1 MTGRILGAVTGT
13 EARTAR
19 AAAVLALLGGAVY
32 LLGLVLDVVSLLRFP
47 EDAGRVGVHAAVDV
61 VLASALLPGGVLLLR
76 RQDAGRIGCIAGS
89 AAAVL
94 ATLTAAA
101 LAAAGV
107 TFGGPG
113 DLATG
118 GLSALAVVVPPA
130 LATLA
135 LAASAPAARWC
146 TPETHPT

>member
-1 MTGRILGAVTGT
+1 MTGT
-13 EARTAR
+13 EGRTAR
-19 AAAVLALLGGAVY
+19 AAAALALLGGVVY
-32 LLGLVLDVVSLLRFP
+32 LAGLVLDVVALFRYP
-47 EDAGRVGVHAAVDV
+47 EDAWRVAVHAAVDA

-89 AAAVL
+89 SAALL
-94 ATLTAAA
+94 ATLTSAA

-113 DLATG
+113 DLAMG
-118 GLSALAVVVPPA
+118 GLTALAVVVPPA

-135 LAASAPAARWC
+135 LALSAPAARWC
-146 TPETHPT
+146 TPEIHPT

>member
-1 MTGRILGAVTGT
+1 MTGT
-13 EARTAR
+13 EGRTAR
-19 AAAVLALLGGAVY
+19 AAALLALLGGVVY
-32 LLGLVLDVVSLLRFP
+32 LAGLALDVVSLLRFP
-47 EDAGRVGVHAAVDV
+47 EDAGRVAIHAAVDA

-89 AAAVL
+89 SAALL
-94 ATLTAAA
+94 ATVTSAA

-113 DLATG
+113 DLAMG
-118 GLSALAVVVPPA
+118 GLTALALVVPPA
-130 LATLA
+130 LVTLA

-146 TPETHPT
+146 TPEIHPT